1 MPLRYTESMAEP
13 PAEVPKPRTIEPPVR
28 KLPEPVFKSGFDE
41 PAYQEANSFM
51 EWMLTAHRDRSSFQQ
66 PFPSDMRTKLDELWD
81 LYLPQLQTSLDTDH
95 LPETVRGIFLL
106 KNIDNAF
113 GKTSS
118 EAIEFICTAVL
129 EKLGTER
136 CAEVVSTVQDMGRLD
151 FLQAAMS
158 NRLKDNPELN
168 KNIRSQFLTILEG
181 HGLDGEEIL
190 RSWLQTGKPGE
201 RKLLENMGAVLR
213 LEKRKPGVTKV
224 LFDEFNIR
232 NFGRYPVEALL
243 SQAEELDDRTTPYG
257 MLIYPLADWNQAF
270 FEDVGTIGH
279 LYRQLLQLGYNL
291 RISESENKLD
301 LVHSLNRARKR
312 FGPMQFAVIG
322 GHGDRDHIEFGRNDR
337 GNLSVE
343 DFSTKGAR
351 ATSLAFVDDPT
362 IVLIS
367 CSTGQKG
374 GVAQQISQLGGEVIA
389 PDQTTGINM
398 IEVSKSK
405 IGRLVFNVIY
415 QEEAAVKFTRG
426 KQVKV

>member
-1 MPLRYTESMAEP
+1 M
-13 PAEVPKPRTIEPPVR
+13 
-28 KLPEPVFKSGFDE
+28 
-41 PAYQEANSFM
+41 
-51 EWMLTAHRDRSSFQQ
+51 
-66 PFPSDMRTKLDELWD
+66 
-81 LYLPQLQTSLDTDH
+81 
-95 LPETVRGIFLL
+95 
-106 KNIDNAF
+106 
-113 GKTSS
+113 
-118 EAIEFICTAVL
+118 
-129 EKLGTER
+129 GTER

-374 GVAQQISQLGGEVIA
+374 GVAKQISQLGGEVIA